1 MKINYFIAIPVAIIT
16 MFVILLCA
24 GVVKAEY
31 SERPLYET
39 RREAERR
46 HESQQYQ
53 MERERVRE
61 GNTAEPLGG
70 FPTRLGDGTP
80 YRTETPAYRGR
91 R

>member
-1 MKINYFIAIPVAIIT
+1 MKINYFVAVPVAI
-16 MFVILLCA
+16 
-24 GVVKAEY
+24 VVMLSLMGISGFAYEY
-31 SERPLYET
+31 SERPLFET
-39 RREAERR
+39 REQSERR
-46 HESQQYQ
+46 NESQQYQ